1 MKGSSSVC
9 PHGSYYGQRGSYC
22 SLGHHCSRANYCLP
36 ASHCATSASNTVRHD
51 LGLLFYCSKP
61 LLLLVSLL
69 MYLPPSACGELHVLG
84 LENIVCRCQHIICIF
99 QLKILTAVLY
109 RTTTQQVCNQLS
121 QQSEHLYIYKTI
133 CREVPY
139 VNIKKQYCYHFCASR
154 NFIIEHHD
162 SSIYVLAT
170 LTLLVTH
177 DFCEV

>member
-1 MKGSSSVC
+1 VDKLVQQASEFLLRWRNCCCTLYNSFNAPIEQPDHFHISVSFAKCTKHIRFTPKTNLMKGSSSVC

-99 QLKILTAVLY
+99 QLKILTAVLN
-109 RTTTQQVCNQLS
+109 RTTTQQVCN
-121 QQSEHLYIYKTI
+121 
-133 CREVPY
+133 
-139 VNIKKQYCYHFCASR
+139 
-154 NFIIEHHD
+154 
-162 SSIYVLAT
+162 
-170 LTLLVTH
+170 
-177 DFCEV
+177 